1 MTPPDSAVMAC
12 PPPQGGDLGL
22 VRGSVPALRDAA
34 TEDLAFVAKPLDGQP
49 QFEPQLVQIGAAEVA
64 QFDVLE
70 IVPDA
75 LVRIQVR
82 GIAR

>member
-1 MTPPDSAVMAC
+1 
-12 PPPQGGDLGL
+12 

-34 TEDLAFVAKPLDGQP
+34 TEDLAFVAEPLDGQA

-64 QFDVLE
+64 QFDVRE

-75 LVRIQVR
+75 LVWRQVDR
-82 GIAR
+82 RPTTIRMAAPGARPG